1 MKELML
7 LQPLNAGVRESCSV
21 YAAEKS
27 IFFFYVV
34 RRVALNGAEQED
46 KSEQQAVRSSKC
58 TVQAACQFVKA
69 AASQHNSEIV
79 KDLTGKLKRVRVS

>member
-21 YAAEKS
+21 YVAEKS
-27 IFFFYVV
+27 IFFNVV

-69 AASQHNSEIV
+69 AASQENSEIV